1 MRRQTKSNFMSRNI
15 SIVINESEITAG
27 TRGASLGPGAIQ
39 VAARNRN
46 NDMFGR
52 YPLHTIETENHL
64 LDTDVKYRSGKRI
77 DGLVKIYERV
87 SKVVKEINEKDDF
100 ALVIAGDHGSAGGT
114 IAGLKMANPD
124 KRIGVLWV
132 DAHGDM
138 HTPYT
143 TPTGNMHGMPLA
155 TALNEDNLEC
165 RINDVSEDTAAMW
178 EKLKNIGGIAPKITP
193 EDLAFIALRDTE
205 EPEDKYMERTGI
217 KNYTVAE
224 LREKTTA
231 KVLAELDAKFA
242 DCDIVYVS
250 FDVDSMDPADTS
262 HGTGTPVDN
271 GLHPDEA
278 EQILLHFAG
287 QQKVKCIEFVE
298 VNPCL
303 DEKTNKMAE
312 VAFDFIE
319 KVVNV
324 LEK

>member
-1 MRRQTKSNFMSRNI
+1 MSRNI

-46 NDMFGR
+46 NDLFGR
-52 YPLHTIETENHL
+52 FPLHTIQTENQL

-77 DGLVKIYERV
+77 DGLVKIYDRV
-87 SKVVKEINEKDDF
+87 SEVVKSIRLKDDF
-100 ALVIAGDHGSAGGT
+100 ALVVAGDHGSAGGT
-114 IAGLKMANPD
+114 IAGLKMANPN

-155 TALNEDNLEC
+155 TAMNEDNLEC

-178 EKLKNIGGIAPKITP
+178 EKLKNTGGIAPKISSD
-193 EDLAFIALRDTE
+193 DLVFIGLRDTE
-205 EPEDKYMERTGI
+205 EPEDKFMARKGI
-217 KNYTVAE
+217 KNYEVAE
-224 LREKTTA
+224 LREKTTQ
-231 KVLAELDAKFA
+231 KVLAEIDAKFA
-242 DCDIVYVS
+242 DCDEVYIS
-250 FDVDSMDPADTS
+250 FDVDSMDPGYTS

-278 EQILLHFAG
+278 EQILLHFAA
-287 QQKVKCIEFVE
+287 QDKVKCIEFVE

-312 VAFDFIE
+312 VAFDFID

-324 LEK
+324 VAK

>member
-224 LREKTTA
+224 LREKSTA

-278 EQILLHFAG
+278 EQILLHFAA

>member
-1 MRRQTKSNFMSRNI
+1 MARNI

-77 DGLVKIYERV
+77 DGLVKIYDRV
-87 SKVVKEINEKDDF
+87 SEVVKSIREKNDF

-114 IAGLKMANPD
+114 IAGLKMANPN

-165 RINDVSEDTAAMW
+165 RINEVSEDTAAMW
-178 EKLKNIGGIAPKITP
+178 EKLKNTGGIAPKITP

-205 EPEDKYMERTGI
+205 EPEDRYMERVGI

-224 LREKTTA
+224 LREKSTQ
-231 KVLAELDAKFA
+231 KVLEELDAKFA
-242 DCDIVYVS
+242 DCDEVYIS

-278 EQILLHFAG
+278 EQILLHFAA
-287 QQKVKCIEFVE
+287 QEKVSCIEFVE

-324 LEK
+324 VSK

>member
-1 MRRQTKSNFMSRNI
+1 MARNI

-77 DGLVKIYERV
+77 DGLVKIYDRV
-87 SKVVKEINEKDDF
+87 SEVVKSIRQKNDF

-114 IAGLKMANPD
+114 IAGLKMANPN

-165 RINDVSEDTAAMW
+165 RINEVSEDTAAMW
-178 EKLKNIGGIAPKITP
+178 EKLKNTGGIAPKITP

-205 EPEDKYMERTGI
+205 EPEDKYMERVGI

-224 LREKTTA
+224 LREKSTQ
-231 KVLAELDAKFA
+231 KVLEELDAKFA
-242 DCDIVYVS
+242 ACDEVYVS
-250 FDVDSMDPADTS
+250 FDVDSMNPADTS

-278 EQILLHFAG
+278 EQILLHFAA
-287 QQKVKCIEFVE
+287 QEKVSCIEFVE

-324 LEK
+324 VAK